1 MLNRIVKT
9 VKGLVYA
16 VLATFYGVFIV
27 GGLMYLW
34 RGLPGPG

>member
-9 VKGLVYA
+9 AKGLVYA

-27 GGLMYLW
+27 AGLMYLW